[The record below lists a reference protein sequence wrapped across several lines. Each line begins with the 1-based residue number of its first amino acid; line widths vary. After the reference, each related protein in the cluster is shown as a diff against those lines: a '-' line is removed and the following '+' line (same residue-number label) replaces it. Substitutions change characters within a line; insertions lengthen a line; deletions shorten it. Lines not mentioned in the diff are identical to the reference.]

1 MADGGLARLAAAG
14 KATIV
19 RPSRHRSAASGT
31 AARATRLRAHLAA
44 RLAGRVLASH
54 KTRPAS
60 WAAKWAALLLPL
72 FATLALAAAALAQG
86 IDVTA
91 TLDITNGLARPGA
104 YVPVRLKVTNGT
116 EAWLTEVRVRNNG
129 PVEVR
134 LPWLIGPGSTD
145 EGHVPVFYNG
155 GDLELDVRFAAHG
168 IAGTIRAAVASP
180 KVQAIDPGTALAAI
194 DPSTPDPDE
203 TLRQKICKLLGVKSL
218 QLVHIPEDAWAAE
231 WQYGLIDAAVT
242 DFSGLRPPGFL
253 LIDVR
258 PPGISIDQRPFPS
271 GVREAVQPD
280 AYRMLGREV
289 WPGAERQR
297 LWIGLGVFS
306 LAVLTVGFLVSR
318 RRLHLA
324 VGSFIVLAAA
334 ATALIWSFS
343 DFYLTRIREA
353 RVFYVD
359 VQFVNQLC
367 EHFVMMESR
376 GGKTVQYTCAELGP
390 LPGDTTSVLG
400 YTPRGVVA
408 LPQRAPPVIVG
419 GALPIPVL
427 ASSQDLFRSQCT
439 LAPERD
445 LQGSHN
451 SVWRFLDVPPF
462 SWVRIPF
469 LDEFAGSMFDGLP
482 TVVIRSKEP
491 QLLLHN
497 LTKAD
502 WPFGYVPARWDMTE
516 VPRQVTER
524 SDLVAALLVQGD
536 RATDAAGKTQS
547 LDAWAVEWQ
556 ASKDPDVAFAGR
568 SLAWWKK
575 ARQEGDGP
583 WILSWWHDP
592 LPAAEAGEN
601 HERLPALVV
610 DTSASKP

>member
-1 MADGGLARLAAAG
+1 MWIADCGLGDAKRDTVAAPIRNRLA
-14 KATIV
+14 
-19 RPSRHRSAASGT
+19 SALT
-31 AARATRLRAHLAA
+31 LAA
-44 RLAGRVLASH
+44 IVLAS
-54 KTRPAS
+54 TCP
-60 WAAKWAALLLPL
+60 PV
-72 FATLALAAAALAQG
+72 FAQS

-116 EAWLTEVRVRNNG
+116 DAWLTEVRVRNNG

-134 LPWLIGPGSTD
+134 LPWLIGPGKTD
-145 EGHVPVFYNG
+145 EGHVPVFYAG
-155 GDLELDVRFAAHG
+155 GDLELDVSFAAHG

-218 QLVHIPEDAWAAE
+218 QLVHIPKDAWDGG
-231 WQYGLIDAAVT
+231 WQDSLIDAAVT
-242 DFSGLRPPGFL
+242 DFSGWPPPGFL

-258 PPGISIDQRPFPS
+258 PPGLSINQRPFPS
-271 GVREAVQPD
+271 GVRESVQPD
-280 AYRMLGREV
+280 AYRLLGQEV

-306 LAVLTVGFLVSR
+306 LAVLTVGCLVSR
-318 RRLHLA
+318 RQLHLA
-324 VGSFIVLAAA
+324 VGSFIILAAV
-334 ATALIWSFS
+334 ATCLIWCFG
-343 DFYLTRIREA
+343 DVCLARTREA

-359 VQFVNQLC
+359 VQFDEQAC
-367 EHFVMMESR
+367 EHFVLMESR
-376 GGKTVQYTCAELGP
+376 GGKTVQYRCQDLDRRPPSISDVLSSGGWPPSQTGP
-390 LPGDTTSVLG
+390 
-400 YTPRGVVA
+400 A
-408 LPQRAPPVIVG
+408 VIVG
-419 GALPIPVL
+419 HALPIPVL

-439 LAPERD
+439 LAPDRD
-445 LQGSHN
+445 VQDSHN
-451 SVWRFLDVPPF
+451 AFWRLLDGPPF
-462 SWVRIPF
+462 TWVRIPF
-469 LDEFAGSMFDGLP
+469 LDELAGNMFGGPP
-482 TVVIRSKEP
+482 TVVIRSNEP

-497 LTKAD
+497 LTKAS
-502 WPFGYVPARWDMTE
+502 WPFEFAHARWGLTE
-516 VPRQVTER
+516 LPRQLTER
-524 SDLVAALLVQGD
+524 SDLVAALLVEGD
-536 RATDAAGKTQS
+536 RGKDAAGKTQS

-575 ARQEGDGP
+575 DRQEGEGP

-592 LPAAEAGEN
+592 LPAGEASEN

-610 DTSASKP
+610 DSSALKP